1 VIERVNLSSSLLIR
15 VDAMRRQTIHRIY
28 TEEKNKNAI
37 VQLVGTQFE
46 SFTLQ
51 PTLGYYRGSAEKSIV
66 IEIVGASASKI
77 KLLAERIRKMNGQQS
92 VLILRLEGHSEIRR
106 R

>member
-1 VIERVNLSSSLLIR
+1 
-15 VDAMRRQTIHRIY
+15 MRRQSIHRIY
-28 TEEKNKNAI
+28 TEKKNKNAI
-37 VQLVGTQFE
+37 VHLVGTQFE
-46 SFTLQ
+46 SITLQ

-66 IEIVGASASKI
+66 IEIVGASAPKI